1 MDKELSGIEGVKS
14 RMDDILIMGKDHAQ
28 HDERLRKVID
38 RLVERE
44 DSRSTSRS
52 VYFPKACCNT

>member
-1 MDKELSGIEGVKS
+1 MKS

>member
-1 MDKELSGIEGVKS
+1 
-14 RMDDILIMGKDHAQ
+14 MDDILIMGKDHAQ

-52 VYFPKACCNT
+52 VYFPKVCCNT